1 MQMNLESIPFLQTQ
15 LERLHQIPFYNQ
27 KAEQAGVDLSTV
39 RNLEDFQNIPFTK
52 TNEILAE
59 LQKKPSESSLYS
71 DDVTRINF
79 SPSGQDL
86 YPVYHTNNDLKNMHR
101 VCARSLEAAGV
112 KKEDICAVTFGYQ
125 LFVAGLFYQGQL
137 EDYGA
142 KVIPLGPGESER
154 AVKLINDY
162 QASVLI
168 SNPTFAMKLAQ
179 KGIPSVKTLFV
190 GGEPFTSVA
199 GYREKVLDAFG
210 RDLVIIDSYSM
221 ALCLPIARSCR
232 HSPGLHVMDDFV
244 YAEVIDPETG
254 KVVSPGEK
262 GELVLT
268 HLKKEAAPLL
278 RYRTGDLTFMEEKA
292 CVCGR
297 QWTLPK
303 SVFGR
308 TDEMLKIKGV
318 KFWPSQMSGIL
329 KEFPE
334 FHNGYR
340 VVVSEKKGVDVLA
353 LHLVGNPDAK
363 NRIDRLKERLK
374 QETLLAFND
383 ILITDKLEKG
393 PLVVDQ
399 RKGRTF

>member
-1 MQMNLESIPFLQTQ
+1 MNLESISFLQAQ

-59 LQKKPSESSLYS
+59 LQKKTSESSLYS

-79 SPSGQDL
+79 SPSGQEL

-154 AVKLINDY
+154 VVKLINDY

-199 GYREKVLDAFG
+199 GYREKVLDAFE

-292 CVCGR
+292 CACGR
-297 QWTLPK
+297 RWTLPK

-318 KFWPSQMSGIL
+318 KFWPSQMAGIM